1 MVTGAPC
8 GSWVLYWWPLPP
20 GRSRG
25 WAPRLHEALG
35 PPKRPTDSEFH
46 GDGTSAGSTAAPRRV
61 AAVGLALT
69 LSLGGLSAARA
80 LIKGNAPPEGYG
92 LGKGMNKAALDCRS
106 RAECEELGLKR
117 EEEKYGMTSPG
128 QEKTY
133 KLTPSKARY
142 KASDERWKTFLQ
154 LVLGLDTSFPI
165 VVVFDSEDVKAGDES
180 AGVAKVGDDVK
191 IRYRVMRSGKR
202 SYDGLS
208 GEAEATLNAPIGQG
222 RFVKALDEA
231 LVGMAVG
238 GVRRIQVRPDYG
250 LGWKKEGKCAE
261 AIGAVG
267 MVAGLPAAGAE
278 RESDCI
284 DTALLPQPI
293 DRWGAEMGPMSAV
306 ESRKQNSRRFERRFD
321 EALIVEAEL
330 MGLGK

>member
-1 MVTGAPC
+1 MWLLGAVLVASATWPLSWLGAP
-8 GSWVLYWWPLPP
+8 
-20 GRSRG
+20 
-25 WAPRLHEALG
+25 APRGAGPAEEAV
-35 PPKRPTDSEFH
+35 RWRTDSEFH

-142 KASDERWKTFLQ
+142 K
-154 LVLGLDTSFPI
+154 
-165 VVVFDSEDVKAGDES
+165 DVKAGDES

-208 GEAEATLNAPIGQG
+208 GEATTLFSLGYGEDDGPKEATLNAPIGQG

-293 DRWGAEMGPMSAV
+293 DW
-306 ESRKQNSRRFERRFD
+306 D
-321 EALIVEAEL
+321 
-330 MGLGK
+330 